1 MSISESNRSASLSE
15 DDPNDESTPG
25 AESRALASVEEPAET
40 AGATK
45 TDPRPIMLDEQI
57 GLLIRRAHQ
66 RATAI
71 FAMALAGARLTPAQ
85 YFAMAR
91 LRERGELS
99 QNFLGRLS
107 AMDPATIQGVIKRLR
122 DRGFI
127 RRRPDPSDRRR
138 MILSLTPAGVATV
151 DNLSEAVNGASTH
164 LMAALA
170 ADEQMQLLSLLKLIV

>member
-1 MSISESNRSASLSE
+1 MSISRSNRYASLNE
-15 DDPNDESTPG
+15 DEPNESTPG
-25 AESRALASVEEPAET
+25 ADSRALASVEEPAET
-40 AGATK
+40 AGATD
-45 TDPRPIMLDEQI
+45 TDREPIVLDEQI
-57 GLLIRRAHQ
+57 GLLIRRVHQ

-71 FAMALAGARLTPAQ
+71 FAAALGGARLTPAQ

-138 MILSLTPAGVATV
+138 MILSLTPAGASTV
-151 DNLSEAVNGASTH
+151 DNLSETINGASTH

-170 ADEQMQLLSLLKLIV
+170 AGEQSQLLSLLKLIA